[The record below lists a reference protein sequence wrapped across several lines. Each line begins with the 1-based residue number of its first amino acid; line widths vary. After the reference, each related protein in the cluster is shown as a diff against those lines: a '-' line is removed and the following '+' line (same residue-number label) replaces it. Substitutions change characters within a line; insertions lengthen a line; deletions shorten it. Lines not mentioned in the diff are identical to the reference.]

1 MIFESPD
8 GGKTVT
14 VRAPHTL
21 IKQHISFDPQD
32 LGNVELNTQW
42 FDWRKILEE
51 SKTNIP
57 LKDAL
62 DHARIIYE
70 LSRRDQD

>member
-14 VRAPHTL
+14 VRAPHSLT
-21 IKQHISFDPQD
+21 KQHISFDPQD
-32 LGNVELNTQW
+32 LENNELTSQW
-42 FDWRKILEE
+42 FDWRKILEA
-51 SKTNIP
+51 SKTNLA

-70 LSRRDQD
+70 LSRNDQD

>member
-14 VRAPHTL
+14 VRAPHSL
-21 IKQHISFDPQD
+21 EKQHLSFDPHD
-32 LGNVELNTQW
+32 LGQW